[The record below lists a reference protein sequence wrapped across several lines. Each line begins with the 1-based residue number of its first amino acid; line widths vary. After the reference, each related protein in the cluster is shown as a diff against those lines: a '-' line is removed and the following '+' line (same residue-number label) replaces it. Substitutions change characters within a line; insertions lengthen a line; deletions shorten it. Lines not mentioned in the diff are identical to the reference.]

1 MSLILALEND
11 AERARTLQRLVGAW
25 TDAEVVVAPSADEAI
40 AFMHRHD
47 PDLILVSSLARPG
60 DDRTLTEFLRRMPDS
75 LQIPSLTVPP
85 LIDPGDAALRED
97 DRRGLRSIFGLGRK
111 SRLWQAYDPHA
122 LTSRLRHALEV
133 SCSLAH
139 ARDTNRR
146 LMPAVSASHDPFLD
160 ALLRDFARAH
170 GERSEPGRDGALDRG
185 DSAAMRAR
193 ARRWSNEDLSWL
205 TEVKLPWG
213 LRVDLLNISSSGVLV
228 ESAARF
234 VEGSTTVFRLNGSD
248 QHLLI
253 PATVVRSEVA
263 NANARGVTYRAAATF
278 DQIMMEAELLRPAT
292 AATPIRMR
300 APDPAE
306 APDRGQ
312 RQWQLVPAG
321 SC

>member
-1 MSLILALEND
+1 MSLILAVEND
-11 AERARTLQRLVGAW
+11 AERAGTLQRLVGAW
-25 TDAEVVVAPSADEAI
+25 TNAEVVVAPSADEAI

-60 DDRTLTEFLRRMPDS
+60 DDRSLTEFLRQMPDA
-75 LQIPSLTVPP
+75 LQIPALTVPP
-85 LIDPGDAALRED
+85 LVDPGDAALED
-97 DRRGLRSIFGLGRK
+97 DRRGLRSIFGFGRK
-111 SRLWQAYDPHA
+111 TRLWQAYDPHA

-133 SCSLAH
+133 SASLAH
-139 ARDTNRR
+139 ARDASRR
-146 LMPAVSASHDPFLD
+146 VAPAVSATHDPFLD
-160 ALLRDFARAH
+160 AVLQDFARACA
-170 GERSEPGRDGALDRG
+170 RSPEAGRSAIFDDG

-193 ARRWSNEDLSWL
+193 ARRWSNQDLSWL

-228 ESAARF
+228 ESPARF

-278 DQIMMEAELLRPAT
+278 DQIMLEGELLRPAT
-292 AATPIRMR
+292 AAAPVRMP
-300 APDPAE
+300 APGPAE
-306 APDRGQ
+306 APDASQ
-312 RQWQLVPAG
+312 RQWRLVPAA
-321 SC
+321 SY